1 MAKQHSVQVSNL
13 GRKTAIRGRSLVYLT
28 CIRNEE
34 RPPGFHSISLD
45 CKGRKLCIILLFK
58 GIGVVRPKNKRER
71 QVATPQAARNDD
83 VNVIPRTL
91 TFFDTCSQ
99 GKQHHGV

>member
-34 RPPGFHSISLD
+34 RRPGFHSISLD
-45 CKGRKLCIILLFK
+45 CKGRKLRIILLLK
-58 GIGVVRPKNKRER
+58 GIGVARPKTINPSGKWLGHK
-71 QVATPQAARNDD
+71 
-83 VNVIPRTL
+83 PRKT
-91 TFFDTCSQ
+91 TT
-99 GKQHHGV
+99 